1 MKNSAQ
7 TKKAAGVG
15 MWAVA
20 LGVVLLMA
28 FGLWLILTPR
38 DANVRSAGQPP
49 ILQGA
54 NTQSGA
60 EGTTSPSSPTMSSGN
75 TGQSR
80 GGVPTP
86 PVTMENTPD
95 PTVQR
100 GHGGATSDS
109 TRGTSG
115 PVNPS
120 EAVR

>member
-1 MKNSAQ
+1 MKKFSADE
-7 TKKAAGVG
+7 KKAAGVG

-28 FGLWLILTPR
+28 FGLWLLLTPR
-38 DANVRSAGQPP
+38 DANVRSTGTPP
-49 ILQGA
+49 ALTGSSAESGGA
-54 NTQSGA
+54 APTRPS
-60 EGTTSPSSPTMSSGN
+60 TTSGN

-95 PTVQR
+95 PTVPR